1 MKTISI
7 DIAAFLILG
16 FALVSDE
23 KESVYIPEVCIPV
36 VEPAVE
42 IEKEA
47 VVVQNQTTT
56 DNFSRPRKPCPP
68 SGPGRR

>member
-1 MKTISI
+1 MKTIN
-7 DIAAFLILG
+7 IAAFLILG
-16 FALVSDE
+16 FTLVSDE
-23 KESVYIPEVCIPV
+23 KQSINVPEVCIPII
-36 VEPAVE
+36 EPGVE

-47 VVVQNQTTT
+47 VVVQNQPTT